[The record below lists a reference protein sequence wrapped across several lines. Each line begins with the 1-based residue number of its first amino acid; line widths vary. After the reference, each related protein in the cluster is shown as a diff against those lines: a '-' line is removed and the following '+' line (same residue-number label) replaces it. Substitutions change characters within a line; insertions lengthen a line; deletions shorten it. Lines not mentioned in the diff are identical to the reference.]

1 MKNILSILVA
11 VLGVVC
17 IVFGVLFV
25 MEAGSNKTTV
35 VDELTASGVTVDNID
50 AKYDAAKAGLA
61 QALAAGTAGTETSQ
75 SLGWQKVSLGLG
87 KTNLAMVDFVQKSG
101 ILAVVLGAG
110 FLLAGAG
117 LMKKAN

>member
-11 VLGVVC
+11 VIGVVC
-17 IVFGVLFV
+17 IVLGILFV
-25 MEAGSNKTTV
+25 MESNSGKTTV
-35 VDELTASGVTVDNID
+35 VNELTASGVTVDNID

-61 QALAAGTAGTETSQ
+61 QAVAAGTAGTETAQ

-117 LMKKAN
+117 LMKKS